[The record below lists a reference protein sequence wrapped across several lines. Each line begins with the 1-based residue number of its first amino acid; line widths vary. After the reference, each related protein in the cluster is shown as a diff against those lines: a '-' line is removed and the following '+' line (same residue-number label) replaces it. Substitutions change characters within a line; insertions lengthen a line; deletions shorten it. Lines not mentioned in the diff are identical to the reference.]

1 HPESGGSAAAGPLAE
16 YVASN
21 GATFVHY
28 NVAADTVPDG
38 HRVRFQ
44 VMHFGAETAR
54 ITSGTAKAFA
64 WPTGPGAPTRRGR
77 SRCAGTRAGE
87 SPSASGCGESRDKS
101 HTRMAVRTVRT
112 DRSDSYRGGMARS
125 PTGLRDRLLK
135 SALRLFTQR
144 GYRGTSLAD
153 IAADVGCSKASLLY
167 HFTTKEAILAE
178 LLLPIAKEAAALDA
192 RL

>member
-1 HPESGGSAAAGPLAE
+1 
-16 YVASN
+16 
-21 GATFVHY
+21 
-28 NVAADTVPDG
+28 
-38 HRVRFQ
+38 
-44 VMHFGAETAR
+44 
-54 ITSGTAKAFA
+54 
-64 WPTGPGAPTRRGR
+64 
-77 SRCAGTRAGE
+77 
-87 SPSASGCGESRDKS
+87 
-101 HTRMAVRTVRT
+101 MAVRTVRT

-135 SALRLFTQR
+135 SALRVFTQR

-192 RL
+192 RLSALDDRDVVEAAVTGFVDLTLRFRLEIKLLFDNLADATSLPDLGVEGVEGLESRLVDAMAGRSRSEERRVGREWRCPCAASAG